1 MNPGGAGMADHS
13 ISCPAGE
20 GISTTTMEGAAS
32 ILLRADQRPVMGMGL
47 PAGGPVQFWV
57 SVRSTVA
64 FGVKVKVEKL

>member
-1 MNPGGAGMADHS
+1 
-13 ISCPAGE
+13 
-20 GISTTTMEGAAS
+20 MEVAAS
-32 ILLRADQRPVMGMGL
+32 ILLLRADQRPVMGMGL